1 MFLLHLMTE
10 IRHCTEV
17 THGRKTATPGH
28 ERRANSEW
36 PIANNSKR
44 LLLASGYSLFS
55 DRLSMT
61 MLRWWTWGAIVAA
74 AALGLVASGFCDWG
88 LAKEW
93 QSRSSA
99 SKLKKKE
106 KAVRGKTSVLSVQR
120 IVEAPERFSRRVDW
134 NRDGQIDPL
143 EKAVA
148 LDHFRQLD
156 RNRDG
161 VVDPME
167 RAVARLDIEYD
178 GPVVPRDAEWVQAQI
193 QRAASRDG
201 HAREQGGPHK
211 VTKRPKHP
219 KPVTRK
225 GGRSTTSPLTR

>member
-1 MFLLHLMTE
+1 MTPF
-10 IRHCTEV
+10 
-17 THGRKTATPGH
+17 KW
-28 ERRANSEW
+28 RAW
-36 PIANNSKR
+36 GVIIA
-44 LLLASGYSLFS
+44 
-55 DRLSMT
+55 
-61 MLRWWTWGAIVAA
+61 VAA
-74 AALGLVASGFCDWG
+74 VGLGVSGLYEWG
-88 LAKEW
+88 LAKE
-93 QSRSSA
+93 RPPRGSA
-99 SKLKKKE
+99 SKLKKE
-106 KAVRGKTSVLSVQR
+106 KAVHGKTSVSSVQR
-120 IVEAPERFSRRVDW
+120 IVEAPERFSGRVDW

-219 KPVTRK
+219 KPVKRK
-225 GGRSTTSPLTR
+225 GSRSTTSPLTR